1 MLFLICLEE
10 TKCCQFVGIA
20 YNTNMAPRI
29 VIDTNIVISALKS
42 SMGAANKLLSLIGDG
57 RYISCISVPLIFEYE
72 EVIHRCFSK
81 MLDEDI
87 NALLDYICQQSV
99 KSPIY
104 YLWRPILKDPK
115 DDMVLEIA
123 VASSADF
130 IVTYNVKDF
139 YPAKTFGIEIAS
151 PKDILIKTGVI

>member
-1 MLFLICLEE
+1 M
-10 TKCCQFVGIA
+10 T
-20 YNTNMAPRI
+20 TRI

-42 SMGAANKLLSLIGDG
+42 SQGAANKLLSIMGDNK
-57 RYISCISVPLIFEYE
+57 YISCVSVPLIFEYE
-72 EVIHRCFSK
+72 EVINRCFPQ
-81 MLDEDI
+81 MAQGDI
-87 NALLDYICQQSV
+87 NSLLDYICQQSIR
-99 KSPIY
+99 SPIY

-123 VASSADF
+123 VASSVDF

-139 YPAKTFGIEIAS
+139 HPARTFGIGIAS

>member
-1 MLFLICLEE
+1 MLPKI
-10 TKCCQFVGIA
+10 I
-20 YNTNMAPRI
+20 
-29 VIDTNIVISALKS
+29 IDTNIVISALKS
-42 SMGAANKLLSLIGDG
+42 NKGAANKLLSVIGDG
-57 RYISCISVPLIFEYE
+57 KYISCISVPLIFEYE
-72 EVIHRCFSK
+72 EVISRCFYK
-81 MLDEDI
+81 MANGDV
-87 NALLDYICQQSV
+87 NSLLDYICQQSV

-139 YPAKTFGIEIAS
+139 HPTKTFGIEIAS
-151 PKDILIKTGVI
+151 PKDILIKTGVIK